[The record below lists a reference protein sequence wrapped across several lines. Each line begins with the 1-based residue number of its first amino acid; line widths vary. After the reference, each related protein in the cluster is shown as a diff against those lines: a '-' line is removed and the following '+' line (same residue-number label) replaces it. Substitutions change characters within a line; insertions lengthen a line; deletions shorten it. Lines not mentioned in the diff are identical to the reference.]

1 MVERDRLHFELKTS
15 EISIQ
20 RLRWWAHELQ
30 HRAADV
36 AAENARL
43 HNLRQSMLPASSLPS

>member
-15 EISIQ
+15 EINIQ

-30 HRAADV
+30 QRAVDV

-43 HNLRQSMLPASSLPS
+43 HNLRQSMLRASSLPS